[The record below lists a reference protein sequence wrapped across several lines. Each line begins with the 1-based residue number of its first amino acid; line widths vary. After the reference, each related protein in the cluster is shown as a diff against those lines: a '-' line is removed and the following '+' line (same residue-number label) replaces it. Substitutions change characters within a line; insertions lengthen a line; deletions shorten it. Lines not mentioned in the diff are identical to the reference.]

1 MTQICELMAL
11 SINNIINNNDK
22 LNILKPKYIN
32 MKILQLWWYKKKTNP
47 INENNLKTFDYKRSC
62 VQIIKDGMANTQ
74 TSETWT
80 IVSTKF
86 I

>member
-1 MTQICELMAL
+1 MV
-11 SINNIINNNDK
+11 
-22 LNILKPKYIN
+22 ILKKNDYIN
-32 MKILQLWWYKKKTNP
+32 
-47 INENNLKTFDYKRSC
+47 EDNLKTFDYKRSC

-74 TSETWT
+74 TNETWT